1 MVLVSFEISYKYIQL
16 MQPLILTTVNFVNS
30 LLQETFK
37 IQWLLE
43 PTSLIPIIYTIK
55 LSIFYLQKI
64 KK

>member
-37 IQWLLE
+37 IQ
-43 PTSLIPIIYTIK
+43 
-55 LSIFYLQKI
+55 
-64 KK
+64 